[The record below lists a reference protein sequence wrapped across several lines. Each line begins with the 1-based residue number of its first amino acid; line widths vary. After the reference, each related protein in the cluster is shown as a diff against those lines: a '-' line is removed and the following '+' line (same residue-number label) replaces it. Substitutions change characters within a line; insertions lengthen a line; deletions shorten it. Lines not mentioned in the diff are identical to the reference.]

1 MWFFMNTCYLMSL
14 VTFFMLILAFAQGF
28 LRFSVFHAN
37 EITFVILTSIVYLFT
52 ETLII
57 FFFVGTGV
65 SIKEYTQAQ
74 NLKPDYHRQSIAIKR
89 RVYPP
94 QLLNML
100 FMMVLFILV
109 GAVDTGHV
117 SVWVY
122 RLYFL
127 FCLGHFV
134 HAKKIQHACFRDNTH
149 NILKMSGIEPP
160 GAPQT
165 T

>member
-14 VTFFMLILAFAQGF
+14 ITFIMLILAFLQNLFHFA
-28 LRFSVFHAN
+28 VFQAN

-65 SIKEYTQAQ
+65 SVKEYTLS
-74 NLKPDYHRQSIAIKR
+74 NKLKPDYHRQSIAIKR
-89 RVYPP
+89 RVYPS

-100 FMMVLFILV
+100 FMIVLFVLV

-117 SVWVY
+117 SVWIY
-122 RLYFL
+122 RLFFV
-127 FCLGHFV
+127 FCLWHFLV
-134 HAKKIQHACFRDNTH
+134 AKKI
-149 NILKMSGIEPP
+149 K
-160 GAPQT
+160 
-165 T
+165 